1 MDQEDDEQD
10 DDRSVKAAKKSSR
23 RDKVGST
30 SRDRKAVTILDP
42 TSGVSSRVTVSPKK
56 SLLNSPEG
64 LKKQKTVKKDID
76 LADFSKKFEVQLF
89 DKINPMLQ
97 TYLKRSEFDKV
108 IDKVDE
114 QS

>member
-1 MDQEDDEQD
+1 MDEEDDQD
-10 DDRSVKAAKKSSR
+10 EERSEKAVRKSSR

-30 SRDRKAVTILDP
+30 SRERKAVTILDP
-42 TSGVSSRVTVSPKK
+42 NSGVSSRVAVSPKK
-56 SLLNSPEG
+56 SLLSPEG
-64 LKKQKTVKKDID
+64 LKKQKSLKKDID
-76 LADFSKKFEVQLF
+76 LTDFSKKFEVQLF